1 MLNDIIEIFFLSLTP
16 IGELRASIPYGL
28 LFTNLDPMLVVFISI
43 IGNVFIGILILY
55 ILPNIVDHIRK
66 LYYLNVLL
74 NMIFKRT
81 LKRGRIINNLKYY
94 GLIIF
99 VSIPLPLTGVW
110 TGAIAAFLFG
120 LSKHKS
126 ILAITYGVLISS
138 TIVTI
143 MTLYGINLYGN

>member
-1 MLNDIIEIFFLSLTP
+1 MWFKDK
-16 IGELRASIPYGL
+16 
-28 LFTNLDPMLVVFISI
+28 I
-43 IGNVFIGILILY
+43 IGYIFIGLLILY
-55 ILPNIVDHIRK
+55 ILPNIVDYIRK
-66 LYYLNVLL
+66 LYYLNILL

-81 LKRGRIINNLKYY
+81 LKKGRIINNLKYY

-126 ILAITYGVLISS
+126 MLAIIYGVLISS

-143 MTLYGINLYGN
+143 MTLYGIYLYGNK